1 MFMKPHMNRLAVLSH
16 HTMSL
21 GPEHIR
27 EHQEMIGVFSAL
39 IGYSQTIWTMTNQ
52 TLLELPLDT
61 EFQAEAF
68 VNVTWETELRQGYEV
83 NVLRYA
89 EVIWDDDCWFIDF
102 AWIADGWNRSV
113 PLLKRASP
121 LGSAEGRSV
130 ILNNTVTGTLLR
142 HKRWSVNLQHLRLH
156 QKLFVFTLQPNNMN
170 KDNILHIYAF
180 IIIIDDDC

>member
-1 MFMKPHMNRLAVLSH
+1 MC
-16 HTMSL
+16 L

-52 TLLELPLDT
+52 TLLASALDA
-61 EFQAEAF
+61 ESPAEAF
-68 VNVTWETELRQGYEV
+68 AEVTWEAELLQGYEV

-89 EVIWDDDCWFIDF
+89 EVVWDADCWFVGF
-102 AWIADGWNRSV
+102 AGFADGWNGSV

-121 LGSAEGRSV
+121 LDSAEGL
-130 ILNNTVTGTLLR
+130 INAVTGAVLS

-156 QKLFVFTLQPNNMN
+156 LQIST
-170 KDNILHIYAF
+170 D
-180 IIIIDDDC
+180 